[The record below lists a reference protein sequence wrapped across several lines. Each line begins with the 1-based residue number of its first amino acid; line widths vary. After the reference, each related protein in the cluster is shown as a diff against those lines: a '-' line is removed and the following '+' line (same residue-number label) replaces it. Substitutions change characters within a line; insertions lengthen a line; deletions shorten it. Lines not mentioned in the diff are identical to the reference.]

1 MSDFF
6 IQSPYIDANVV
17 ATEPKSVRLSWAIMV
32 KPLYVPIIFK
42 ILGAFGIAGCDNSS
56 IASIGFGKQFML
68 GGLQCCGCTTTA
80 QLNGIDPLSISS
92 VTQYT

>member
-1 MSDFF
+1 MIFLYNPH
-6 IQSPYIDANVV
+6 ILMLTLLLPNQSL
-17 ATEPKSVRLSWAIMV
+17 VRLSWAIMV

-42 ILGAFGIAGCDNSS
+42 ILGAFRIAGCDNSS

-68 GGLQCCGCTTTA
+68 GGLQCCGCTTTV